1 MGQWLDGSSGS
12 FDGRLAL
19 REAAHTGLAWAA
31 LALVTVWMVLCQEW
45 SDMRWVQAQAAHG
58 GRHGERSSQGHLLY
72 DVVLARLPFVR
83 ETWVSDALVNSAGLI
98 CVVGSLCMARS
109 WQARIILIRRVGWM
123 MAALYLLRSFT
134 LSITTLP
141 PSVADCKPVVAA
153 DQAGL
158 IGSIPGLISGR
169 LSACTDKMFSGH
181 TTILVISFLFWRRY
195 ARHWAFLAYSAVHTF
210 AGIASVLL
218 VRLHYS
224 VDVLLAV
231 VLTCAVHH
239 IYYRAL
245 DAAIRRRRRA
255 SALRHR
261 RNRSLFAGADDAPPG
276 VDAAYV
282 RVDLDEDELPRLS
295 TASTSGDALARLFGR
310 RMTHRRDGSI
320 DVALDA
326 ALPIACLPPADLTPT
341 LTHNSP
347 VQDAAHVVDMEK
359 AAVALAAAAA
369 ASAEPY
375 YASNIALDDED
386 TLVLMAINRP
396 LGSAL
401 PALVGWLDGL
411 HLR

>member
-1 MGQWLDGSSGS
+1 MGKWFEDA
-12 FDGRLAL
+12 FDGRLVL
-19 REAAHTGLAWAA
+19 REAAHTGLAWTA

-58 GRHGERSSQGHLLY
+58 GRHGERSSQSSLLY

-83 ETWVSDALVNSAGLI
+83 ETWVSDALVNSAGLL
-98 CVVGSLCMARS
+98 CVVGSLSMARS
-109 WQARIILIRRVGWM
+109 WQARSILIRRVAWM
-123 MAALYLLRSFT
+123 MTALYLLRSFT

-153 DQAGL
+153 DPAGL
-158 IGSIPGLISGR
+158 MGSVPGLILGR

-195 ARHWAFLAYSAVHTF
+195 ARHWAFLAYSAVHTL

-239 IYYRAL
+239 MYYRAL
-245 DAAIRRRRRA
+245 DAAIRSRRR
-255 SALRHR
+255 SAAVLSHR
-261 RNRSLFAGADDAPPG
+261 RNRSLFAGADDIAPG
-276 VDAAYV
+276 GTAYV
-282 RVDLDEDELPRLS
+282 RVDAEDDELPRLS
-295 TASTSGDALARLFGR
+295 TASGDALARLFGR

-326 ALPIACLPPADLTPT
+326 AQPT

-347 VQDAAHVVDMEK
+347 VQGAAHVVDVEK
-359 AAVALAAAAA
+359 AALAA
-369 ASAEPY
+369 AEPY
-375 YASNIALDDED
+375 YAPYAVDDD
-386 TLVLMAINRP
+386 SLAMMAINRP

>member
-1 MGQWLDGSSGS
+1 MGQWSACSSS
-12 FDGRLAL
+12 FNGRLVL
-19 REAAHTGLAWAA
+19 REAALTGLAWAA
-31 LALVTVWMVLCQEW
+31 LALVTVWMVICQEW
-45 SDMRWVQAQAAHG
+45 SDMRWVRAQAAHG
-58 GRHGERSSQGHLLY
+58 VRHGERSTESGLLY
-72 DVVLARLPFVR
+72 DVILARLPFVR
-83 ETWVSDALVNSAGLI
+83 ETWVTDIIVNTAGLT

-109 WQARIILIRRVGWM
+109 WQARSILIRRIGWM

-141 PSVADCKPVVAA
+141 PSVADCKPVVAT
-153 DQAGL
+153 DHAGL

-195 ARHWAFLAYSAVHTF
+195 ATHWAFIVYSVVHT
-210 AGIASVLL
+210 AVGIASILL

-239 IYYRAL
+239 VYYRSL

-261 RNRSLFAGADDAPPG
+261 RNRSLFSGPDDVPLG
-276 VDAAYV
+276 SDAAYV
-282 RVDLDEDELPRLS
+282 RVNADEEELS
-295 TASTSGDALARLFGR
+295 TASSSGDVLVRLFGR

-326 ALPIACLPPADLTPT
+326 ALPTACVPPADATNT
-341 LTHNSP
+341 LTNNSP

-369 ASAEPY
+369 VAEPY
-375 YASNIALDDED
+375 YTSNVMDDED

>member
-1 MGQWLDGSSGS
+1 MGRWLDCCGS
-12 FDGRLAL
+12 FNGRLVL
-19 REAAHTGLAWAA
+19 REVAHTGLAWAS

-58 GRHGERSSQGHLLY
+58 GKHGERSSEGGLLY
-72 DVVLARLPFVR
+72 DVILAQLPFVR
-83 ETWVSDALVNSAGLI
+83 ETWVTDVLVNSAGLA
-98 CVVGSLCMARS
+98 CVLGSLCMARS
-109 WQARIILIRRVGWM
+109 WQARIILVRRVGWM

-141 PSVADCKPVVAA
+141 PSVADCKPVVATEHI
-153 DQAGL
+153 GL
-158 IGSIPGLISGR
+158 LDSVPGLISGR

-195 ARHWAFLAYSAVHTF
+195 ATHWAFLVYSAVHT
-210 AGIASVLL
+210 AVGIASILL

-239 IYYRAL
+239 VYYRNL
-245 DAAIRRRRRA
+245 DAAIRRRRRV

-261 RNRSLFAGADDAPPG
+261 RNRSLFAGPDDAPLG
-276 VDAAYV
+276 ADTAYV
-282 RVDLDEDELPRLS
+282 RVDVEDDDELS
-295 TASTSGDALARLFGR
+295 AVSTSGDALVRLFGR

-320 DVALDA
+320 NVALDA
-326 ALPIACLPPADLTPT
+326 VLPTTSLPSTDSART
-341 LTHNSP
+341 LTNNSP
-347 VQDAAHVVDMEK
+347 VQDAAHVVDVEK

-369 ASAEPY
+369 VAEPY
-375 YASNIALDDED
+375 YSSSVADDED
-386 TLVLMAINRP
+386 TLIAMAINRP
-396 LGSAL
+396 MGSAL
-401 PALVGWLDGL
+401 STLVGWLDGL

>member
-1 MGQWLDGSSGS
+1 MGRWLDCCGS
-12 FDGRLAL
+12 FDGRLVL
-19 REAAHTGLAWAA
+19 REAAHTGLAWTA
-31 LALVTVWMVLCQEW
+31 LALVTVWMVICQEW

-58 GRHGERSSQGHLLY
+58 ARHGERSSEGGLLY
-72 DVVLARLPFVR
+72 DVILARLPFVR
-83 ETWVSDALVNSAGLI
+83 ETWVTDALVNSAGLA
-98 CVVGSLCMARS
+98 CVLGSLFMARS
-109 WQARIILIRRVGWM
+109 WQARSILIRRVAWM

-141 PSVADCKPVVAA
+141 PSVADCKPVVATEH
-153 DQAGL
+153 AGVMGPIL
-158 IGSIPGLISGR
+158 GLISGR

-195 ARHWAFLAYSAVHTF
+195 ATHWAFLIYSAVHT
-210 AGIASVLL
+210 AVGIASILL

-239 IYYRAL
+239 VYYRSL

-255 SALRHR
+255 SSLRHR
-261 RNRSLFAGADDAPPG
+261 RNRSLFAGPDDLPLGADAT
-276 VDAAYV
+276 YV
-282 RVDLDEDELPRLS
+282 RVDADDDELP
-295 TASTSGDALARLFGR
+295 TSGDALARLFGR

-326 ALPIACLPPADLTPT
+326 ALPPIDSAHT
-341 LTHNSP
+341 LNNSP
-347 VQDAAHVVDMEK
+347 VLDAAHVVDVEK

-369 ASAEPY
+369 VAEPY
-375 YASNIALDDED
+375 YSSNVMDDED
-386 TLVLMAINRP
+386 TLTLMAINRP